1 MGTFAET
8 AIADSM
14 FPFAANKQKFAVSIF
29 RLEHTQ
35 KTEVAVFHYFRFP
48 FTLHN
53 KNSILKR

>member
-35 KTEVAVFHYFRFP
+35 KNGSCCFPLVPFSVCVAQQ
-48 FTLHN
+48 
-53 KNSILKR
+53 K